1 MEKYNYF
8 KMWKLFLWVFTIF
21 KTAKAEDDT
30 DEDHTAE
37 TGNMLVF
44 IAALML
50 TIITTFAFRFRSI
63 RFVHETGLSIVYGL
77 IIGAIQRYG
86 THDPEG
92 KSSHQDLLCSEVT
105 NLSQVE
111 SSNKTVVFNH
121 TSYYCKLTPNQYEKE
136 LDKVGFKPEIFFN
149 YLLPPIIFYAGY
161 SLKKR
166 HFFRNIGTIL
176 TFAFIGTTISMLVIG
191 SISYGFV
198 QIMEKVHPPTHV
210 NDKFEFVDCM
220 LFGAII
226 SATDPVTVL
235 AVFKELR
242 VDVNLDAML
251 FGESV
256 LNDAVALVLVTSIKG
271 YKTSLLN
278 TNQKDFDVEAFFSS
292 LGMFLGKFLGSFVI
306 GCAVSFVT
314 ALFTKFTKIGQFPV
328 METSV
333 FFLLSWSAFLLAEA
347 VGFTGIVAVLFCG
360 ITQAH
365 YTYNNLSS
373 ESKAR
378 TRQLFEV
385 LNFLAE
391 NFIFVYMGTAMFT
404 FQHHQWRPIFIV
416 GAFLAVIISR
426 ACNIYPLTFLLNL
439 GRRRKIARNI
449 QHMMMFSGLRG
460 AIAFALAIRVT
471 NSTTEQIIFTT
482 TLLIVFS
489 TVWLLGGS
497 TTQMLTWLN
506 IKVGVDP
513 DAPDEYDMQSNNRQD
528 SSNVE
533 YELCNTVID
542 AEVED
547 QANDGGSISQIPHNR
562 SFLRKYKD
570 SAWVFKHWY
579 KFDKY
584 YLKPFLT
591 HAGPP
596 LTTTLPN
603 CCRPCANCLTS
614 INAYET
620 QHNNQDSD
628 SEFIL
633 NDDNLSFGE
642 VGSQTPQAER
652 SRISSVTDSKIA
664 STSIGENGLV
674 ASTSHTQFGSDG
686 TPPPISPGIIADQP
700 KDAEGESNSNNN
712 HMGQR
717 NQTGPY
723 QLQNLTA
730 VVDDGNLQG
739 ASSGVVTVVV
749 GSPNSETPIHS
760 MIGQQPL

>member
-1 MEKYNYF
+1 MNS
-8 KMWKLFLWVFTIF
+8 FTILGIVF
-21 KTAKAEDDT
+21 LLILTFTNPVHGEDDT
-30 DEDHTAE
+30 EEDHTAE

-44 IAALML
+44 IAVLML
-50 TIITTFAFRFRSI
+50 TIITTFGFRFRSI

-86 THDPEG
+86 STD
-92 KSSHQDLLCSEVT
+92 SSSASSRKDLLCSEITNTSDSHGVT
-105 NLSQVE
+105 ENKTLMVNNLSYV
-111 SSNKTVVFNH
+111 
-121 TSYYCKLTPNQYEKE
+121 CKLTTSPFEKE

-198 QIMEKVHPPTHV
+198 QIMEKVNPPASPQ
-210 NDKFEFVDCM
+210 DKFEFVDCL

-256 LNDAVALVLVTSIKG
+256 LNDAVALVLVTSIKQ
-271 YKTSLLN
+271 YKDSLSN
-278 TNQKDFDVEAFFSS
+278 SDKEDFDVEAFFSS
-292 LGMFLGKFLGSFVI
+292 LGMFIGIFLGSFAI

-391 NFIFVYMGTAMFT
+391 NFIFVYMGAAMFT
-404 FQHHQWRPIFIV
+404 FPNHIWRPIFIV
-416 GAFLAVIISR
+416 GAFISVIISR

-439 GRRRKIARNI
+439 GRRRKIASNI

-471 NSTTEQIIFTT
+471 ETDTERTIFTT

-513 DAPDEYDMQSNNRQD
+513 DAPDEYDLQSNNRQQ
-528 SSNVE
+528 SND
-533 YELCNTVID
+533 N
-542 AEVED
+542 
-547 QANDGGSISQIPHNR
+547 GSISQIPYNR
-562 SFLRKYKD
+562 SFIKKYKD
-570 SAWVFKHWY
+570 SAWMFKHWY

-596 LTTTLPN
+596 LTTTLPD

-620 QHNNQDSD
+620 QHNTHDSD

-642 VGSQTPQAER
+642 VGSQSAQAER
-652 SRISSVTDSKIA
+652 SRISSITDSKVGT
-664 STSIGENGLV
+664 TSIGENGIV

-686 TPPPISPGIIADQP
+686 TPPPITTNSNA
-700 KDAEGESNSNNN
+700 KENEESNSNNN
-712 HMGQR
+712 HMGQH

-730 VVDDGNLQG
+730 VVDDNAARGT
-739 ASSGVVTVVV
+739 SSGVVTVVV
-749 GSPNSETPIHS
+749 GSPDSETPIHT
-760 MIGQQPL
+760 MIGQHPL